1 MGTKIGEMKKA
12 ETIVEE
18 ILEQY
23 PRTRTSD
30 QLLYR
35 AYHFKL
41 AKDWNLKVDFAT
53 FFTYPERY
61 NACNFATI
69 ERVRRKLQHYR
80 PELANIETKLNR
92 EYLQEAFKGYA
103 KEEIQ
108 C

>member
-23 PRTRTSD
+23 PRTRISD

-41 AKDWNLKVDFAT
+41 SKEWNLKVDFAT
-53 FFTYPERY
+53 FLHILNDTTL
-61 NACNFATI
+61 AI
-69 ERVRRKLQHYR
+69 LQ
-80 PELANIETKLNR
+80 
-92 EYLQEAFKGYA
+92 Q
-103 KEEIQ
+103 
-108 C
+108 